1 MVAQPLIPEF
11 GRERQEDLYEFRRPD
26 WSTELSRT
34 ARTVLHRE
42 TLTRKTTPP
51 SPPKNFLT
59 RLTSIFLHGDFVS
72 FVKFSV

>member
-11 GRERQEDLYEFRRPD
+11 GREKQEFRRPD
-26 WSTELSRT
+26 WSTERSRT

-59 RLTSIFLHGDFVS
+59 CLTSIFLHGDFVS